1 MNGFDGRRV
10 FFFLSYWVGPDEKR
24 KFRFLHTNFL

>member
-1 MNGFDGRRV
+1 MGLVGV
-10 FFFLSYWVGPDEKR
+10 GGFFFLSYWVGPDEKR